1 MLAPQ
6 SFRTEPLG
14 AFRRFASNDLDAARA
29 YIGSVFKPHALRA
42 GRDHR
47 AAQITVNSR
56 GSGLWSV
63 VAFGYGGASVEVDP
77 GALERFYLLQIALR
91 GSSSMRYGATDVA
104 LDAPRAVCLAPQRA
118 LRGSFHAGTHM
129 LVVRLD
135 RRAVEDHF
143 CLEPGPVVPP
153 LEFEPHID
161 LRRAPGQ
168 RLLHIVRRLLVEAE
182 ERDLGEAADI
192 AQLLIPTLSSQQPN
206 RWQSRDRVASPSEA
220 QRLVR
225 RIDAFMHA
233 HLADDLDVTRLAKA
247 AGAAPREVF
256 AAFRIHRK
264 TSPMAHLRE
273 LRLERAHHEL
283 VSADASSVTDIA
295 LRCGF
300 PHLGRFAALYRVQ
313 YGRVPSAAL
322 RKERIG

>member
-1 MLAPQ
+1 VLAPQ

-29 YIGSVFKPHALRA
+29 YIGRVFKPHALRA

-47 AAQITVNSR
+47 AAHVTVNSR
-56 GSGLWSV
+56 GGGLWSV

-77 GALERFYLLQIALR
+77 GALERFYLLQFALR
-91 GSSSMRYGATDVA
+91 GSSSMRYGATDVV
-104 LDAPRAVCLAPQRA
+104 LDATSAVCLSPQRA
-118 LRGSFHAGTHM
+118 MRGSVHPGTHM

-135 RRAVEDHF
+135 RRAVEDRL
-143 CLEPGPVVPP
+143 CLEPGPTLPP

-161 LRRAPGQ
+161 LRRVPGQ
-168 RLLHIVRRLLVEAE
+168 RLAHIVRRLLAEAE
-182 ERDLGEAADI
+182 GNDLSEAGDI
-192 AQLLIPTLSSQQPN
+192 AELLIATLCSQQPN
-206 RWQSRDRVASPSEA
+206 SWQNRERAASPSEA

-225 RIDAFMHA
+225 RVDAFMRA
-233 HLADDLDVTRLAKA
+233 HVADDLDVTRLAKA
-247 AGAAPREVF
+247 ACTTPREVF
-256 AAFRIHRK
+256 AAFRINRK

-283 VSADASSVTDIA
+283 ISADAASVTDVA

-300 PHLGRFAALYRVQ
+300 PHLGRFAALYRAR
-313 YGRVPSAAL
+313 YGRLPSVAL
-322 RKERIG
+322 RSERIG